1 MVVKTIS
8 LFCWLHKHGGRDV
21 ICMRSVIDGL
31 TQTSLKSCVPI
42 FKLRSSFTHSLTR
55 PASPQASQNWS
66 WRSLKLEMAALI
78 EILTP
83 KAHWAFEFVWK
94 KTKLVVLEIS
104 KSKLTTAWI
113 CKNKKILVS
122 NKRSYYTWEAS
133 EFWQHLLYRTPFWS
147 GFWNVTQRTSQ

>member
-8 LFCWLHKHGGRDV
+8 LFYWVHKRGGRNV
-21 ICMRSVIDGL
+21 ICMRSVIGL
-31 TQTSLKSCVPI
+31 TQTSLKLCVPI
-42 FKLRSSFTHSLTR
+42 FKLRRCFTHSLTR

-66 WRSLKLEMAALI
+66 WRSLKLEIAALI

-94 KTKLVVLEIS
+94 KKKVVLEIS
-104 KSKLTTAWI
+104 KSKLTTTWI
-113 CKNKKILVS
+113 FKNKKILVC